1 MTPLRKHSG
10 KRVFPLA
17 DTLRFLVFPSLRF
30 QRNRNTFLHVSDRF
44 PFQESRISAIV
55 NVCLCC
61 GNAIFR
67 TGNLLFRS
75 FYWRKRERYGL
86 ATWLVF
92 LCFRLFPLLRK
103 YVQKV
108 SYLPKP
114 VFPMAIFLHSYMKL
128 TFEYFSWLTY
138 MQWRIVHYISQT
150 NSYHHKTKIHLCCI
164 KILFHFLHID
174 SYPANNAYLWSY
186 LIRRSCKV
194 NITVACLE
202 GIK

>member
-17 DTLRFLVFPSLRF
+17 DTLRFLMFPSLRF

-75 FYWRKRERYGL
+75 FYWRKREDTVRQPDLSGNILTLLTWCSKLL
-86 ATWLVF
+86 AILYDQ
-92 LCFRLFPLLRK
+92 CK
-103 YVQKV
+103 D
-108 SYLPKP
+108 SN
-114 VFPMAIFLHSYMKL
+114 A
-128 TFEYFSWLTY
+128 
-138 MQWRIVHYISQT
+138 
-150 NSYHHKTKIHLCCI
+150 KIHQQKSMALVLHNLSLLKLFMCFMYTFFTSH
-164 KILFHFLHID
+164 KINRYF
-174 SYPANNAYLWSY
+174 
-186 LIRRSCKV
+186 
-194 NITVACLE
+194 
-202 GIK
+202 